1 MKEEISLHEW
11 IYNYI
16 VEALSLIHI
25 QMCIRDRSNAFS
37 FLFGLQD
44 MWKTNL
50 MTGGIVLLIY
60 GSYFVITYYGYRA
73 AVQNPAGKQSKPQ
86 K

>member
-1 MKEEISLHEW
+1 MLP
-11 IYNYI
+11 
-16 VEALSLIHI
+16 LSLAVVHA
-25 QMCIRDRSNAFS
+25 MVGVPVVSNAFS

-60 GSYFVITYYGYRA
+60 GSYYVITYYGYRA
-73 AVQNPAGKQSKPQ
+73 AVQNPAGKQRKPQ